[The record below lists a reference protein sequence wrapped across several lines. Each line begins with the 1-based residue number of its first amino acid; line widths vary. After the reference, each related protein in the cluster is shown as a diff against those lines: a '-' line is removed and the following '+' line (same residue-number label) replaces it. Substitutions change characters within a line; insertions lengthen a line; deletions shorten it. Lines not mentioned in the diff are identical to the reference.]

1 VGDGLCRYH
10 ASFDKLQLSQDAALA
25 EISGPQFPPL
35 FANRISARYL
45 RRIAIDWEQKK
56 AACAAFFVDS

>member
-1 VGDGLCRYH
+1 VGDGLYRYH
-10 ASFDKLQLSQDAALA
+10 ASFDKLQLWQDAALA

-45 RRIAIDWEQKK
+45 
-56 AACAAFFVDS
+56 